1 MAIGTQIRVYDGL
14 NYYYIQHQ
22 PTRGFQSSVDL
33 RPHIGLPTKNNVDIE
48 ITWTNGL
55 KSNLDDVEINQI
67 ISISQSDVT
76 YSESNNKTKITSK
89 ALFERVNSDMKFS
102 HVENIFI
109 DFNKN
114 RLLPHMLSTP
124 GPKIV
129 KGDINGDGLEEI
141 LIPGSK
147 DNKSRLFKWEEQN
160 LKLIESFEL
169 DEELPR
175 ETIEPLFF
183 DADGD
188 GDLDLYAANGG
199 VEFSRFMSFLQ
210 DKLYINDGK
219 GNFSL
224 SENKLPTEI
233 DFFNSG
239 TVEVSDIDG
248 DGDLDL
254 FVGERLISDS
264 YGLPGSGVL
273 LLNNGEGSF
282 TDVTKDNAAEFLN
295 LGMITDA
302 IFVDIDN
309 DKDEDLIVVGE
320 FMGINLFYNQN
331 GTFTSS
337 SSNLTNYKGWWQ
349 TIDSADFNGDGL
361 MDIIVGNHGLN
372 SRFSANEKNPIRLYL
387 NDYDGNEQLD
397 PVLTFRSEDGKF
409 YPYDLRHNLIDQ
421 MKPLKKV
428 FPNYKSFRSA
438 NINDMFNASQ
448 IEESL
453 KLDVN
458 ILSSS
463 VFINKGNDEF
473 VFYELP
479 QKAQFSPIYS
489 FLIQDFDK
497 DGDMDVIAGGNLYK
511 TKPEIGRYDASFG
524 VFLENNGNGV
534 FKIPSDGH
542 GFNVNGEVRSLL
554 FSNSNVIVG
563 RNSNSLV
570 QFKYLYD

>member
-1 MAIGTQIRVYDGL
+1 M
-14 NYYYIQHQ
+14 N
-22 PTRGFQSSVDL
+22 
-33 RPHIGLPTKNNVDIE
+33 
-48 ITWTNGL
+48 
-55 KSNLDDVEINQI
+55 
-67 ISISQSDVT
+67 
-76 YSESNNKTKITSK
+76 
-89 ALFERVNSDMKFS
+89 FS
-102 HVENIFI
+102 HAENIFI

-124 GPKIV
+124 GPKII

-147 DNKSRLFKWEEQN
+147 DNKSRMFKWEEQN

-169 DEELPR
+169 MEELPR

-188 GDLDLYAANGG
+188 GDLDLYTANGG
-199 VEFSRFMSFLQ
+199 VEFSRFMSFLE

-239 TVEVSDIDG
+239 TVEVSAVDW

-273 LLNNGEGSF
+273 LFNNGEGSF
-282 TDVTKDNAAEFLN
+282 TNVTKDNAPEFLN

-309 DKDEDLIVVGE
+309 DNDEDLIVVGE
-320 FMGINLFYNQN
+320 FMGINLFYNQS
-331 GTFTSS
+331 GKFTSS

-372 SRFSANEKNPIRLYL
+372 SVSYTH
-387 NDYDGNEQLD
+387 
-397 PVLTFRSEDGKF
+397 LT
-409 YPYDLRHNLIDQ
+409 
-421 MKPLKKV
+421 
-428 FPNYKSFRSA
+428 
-438 NINDMFNASQ
+438 
-448 IEESL
+448 
-453 KLDVN
+453 
-458 ILSSS
+458 
-463 VFINKGNDEF
+463 
-473 VFYELP
+473 LP
-479 QKAQFSPIYS
+479 TKA
-489 FLIQDFDK
+489 
-497 DGDMDVIAGGNLYK
+497 
-511 TKPEIGRYDASFG
+511 
-524 VFLENNGNGV
+524 
-534 FKIPSDGH
+534 
-542 GFNVNGEVRSLL
+542 
-554 FSNSNVIVG
+554 
-563 RNSNSLV
+563 
-570 QFKYLYD
+570 